1 VNIRRSIVAAC
12 IVGLA
17 NALSPSGSG
26 DDGGGPKQKPA
37 PAKVKDEGLRRELLE
52 RTAEEQK
59 LRMKWIKL
67 EAKTGA
73 DPQSIKKEIDL
84 TLTKLTEID
93 ARNRARMKEIV
104 DRYGWPGKSLVGGD
118 GSNAAWL
125 LVQHA
130 DPDHPFQ
137 KRCVG
142 LLADAVKLLPS
153 TSRTLRTECVSL
165 RTRSRFTALSF
176 MRWTARCC
184 RFPLTTSRTWTSG
197 ARKSACPRSPNIEKP
212 SKPPTNPKREPI
224 FTSRGRTAL
233 LSRPGRF

>member
-1 VNIRRSIVAAC
+1 VNIRRSMVAAC

-17 NALSPSGSG
+17 NALSPSGIG

-37 PAKVKDEGLRRELLE
+37 PAKVKEEGLRRELLD
-52 RTAEEQK
+52 RTREEQK
-59 LRMKWIKL
+59 LRLKWIEL

-93 ARNRARMKEIV
+93 GRNRARMKEIV
-104 DRYGWPGKSLVGGD
+104 DRYGWPGNSLVGRD

-142 LLADAVKLLPS
+142 LLAEAVKKGDASPQHLAYLTDRVRVAENAKQVYGTQFHEVDGKMQPFPIDDESNVDKRRKEVGLP
-153 TSRTLRTECVSL
+153 TLAEYRKTIEATYKPQAKTGL
-165 RTRSRFTALSF
+165 R
-176 MRWTARCC
+176 
-184 RFPLTTSRTWTSG
+184 
-197 ARKSACPRSPNIEKP
+197 K
-212 SKPPTNPKREPI
+212 
-224 FTSRGRTAL
+224 
-233 LSRPGRF
+233 

>member
-1 VNIRRSIVAAC
+1 VNIRRSIIAAC

-17 NALSPSGSG
+17 NALTPSGSG
-26 DDGGGPKQKPA
+26 DDGGVSKQKLA
-37 PAKVKDEGLRRELLE
+37 PAKVKEEGLRRELLE
-52 RTAEEQK
+52 RTKEEQE
-59 LRMKWIKL
+59 LRLKWIEL

-104 DRYGWPGKSLVGGD
+104 DRYGWPGKSLVGAD

-137 KRCVG
+137 KRCLG
-142 LLADAVKLLPS
+142 LLAEAVKKGDASPQHLAYLTDRVRVAEKAKQVYGTQFHEVDGKQQPFPIEDEANVDK
-153 TSRTLRTECVSL
+153 RRKEVGLQTLAEY
-165 RTRSRFTALSF
+165 
-176 MRWTARCC
+176 
-184 RFPLTTSRTWTSG
+184 
-197 ARKSACPRSPNIEKP
+197 RKSIEATYKP
-212 SKPPTNPKREPI
+212 QTKTDLHK
-224 FTSRGRTAL
+224 
-233 LSRPGRF
+233 

>member
-17 NALSPSGSG
+17 NALSPFGIA
-26 DDGGGPKQKPA
+26 DDADRPKEKPA
-37 PAKVKDEGLRRELLE
+37 PAKVKEEGLRRELLE
-52 RTAEEQK
+52 RTKEEQK
-59 LRMKWIKL
+59 LRLKWIEL

-93 ARNRARMKEIV
+93 AGNRARMKEIV

-118 GSNAAWL
+118 GSDAAWL

-142 LLADAVKLLPS
+142 LLAEAVKKGDASPRHLAYLTDRVRVAENAKQVYGTQFHEVEGKLQPFPIDDEPNVDK
-153 TSRTLRTECVSL
+153 RRKKVGMPTLAEY
-165 RTRSRFTALSF
+165 
-176 MRWTARCC
+176 
-184 RFPLTTSRTWTSG
+184 
-197 ARKSACPRSPNIEKP
+197 RKTMEATYKP
-212 SKPPTNPKREPI
+212 QAKTDRRK
-224 FTSRGRTAL
+224 
-233 LSRPGRF
+233 